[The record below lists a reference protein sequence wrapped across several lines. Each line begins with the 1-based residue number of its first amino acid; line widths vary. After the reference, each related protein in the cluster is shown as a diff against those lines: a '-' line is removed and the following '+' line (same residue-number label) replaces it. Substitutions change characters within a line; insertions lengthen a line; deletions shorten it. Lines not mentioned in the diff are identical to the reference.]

1 MGKLLLFIIF
11 VMSVMTAADSPEC
24 WVYAAKSIE
33 DNPAGLAQDSLT
45 AFSARIKDKEI
56 HLVWKIYDLQN
67 ISYFI
72 IDRRDSE
79 HRIFEPINLKDR
91 IKKADYIERSTD
103 ENRVTSYKF
112 SYTDEPQRDGV
123 FYYRIRAYNSSGNLL
138 FQSEEI
144 KIGISGIK
152 DFILEQNQ
160 PNPFNPITTIKYELF
175 SDTHVNLQVFDLIGR
190 EIATL
195 VDQFQ
200 TKGKYEVQFDISSHS
215 SLTSGIYF
223 YKLQTEL
230 YSDVKK
236 MIVSK

>member
-1 MGKLLLFIIF
+1 MSKFLLFVVF
-11 VMSVMTAADSPEC
+11 VISVVIVTDRNVCPTDLVGDDPS
-24 WVYAAKSIE
+24 
-33 DNPAGLAQDSLT
+33 GLTQDSLT

-56 HLVWKIYDLQN
+56 HLVWKIYDLRN
-67 ISYFI
+67 ISYFVI
-72 IDRRDSE
+72 ERRDSE
-79 HRIFEPINLKDR
+79 HRIFEPLNLKER
-91 IKKADYIERSTD
+91 VKKGDYIEKSTD
-103 ENRVTSYKF
+103 ENNVTSYKF

-123 FYYRIRAYNSSGNLL
+123 FYYRIKAYNSSGILI
-138 FQSEEI
+138 FESEEI

-152 DFILEQNQ
+152 DFIMEQNQ
-160 PNPFNPITTIKYELF
+160 PNPFNPVTTIKYELF
-175 SDTHVNLQVFDLIGR
+175 SDTHVSLQVFDLIGR

-215 SLTSGIYF
+215 ALTSGIYF